1 MLTVTRMAGNHRSM
15 RTSPVR
21 GVRSELS
28 TRIAAEVRAEM
39 GRQGI
44 SSAALARKLGV
55 SEAWTSRRLSIN
67 GDQTMDLD
75 DLPRIA
81 DVLGVPI
88 AELLPR
94 EVGRPNDRS
103 APGRPAPHAVDVR
116 SPNVAGTRRR
126 PKARQHAD
134 SRLIAA

>member
-1 MLTVTRMAGNHRSM
+1 M
-15 RTSPVR
+15 
-21 GVRSELS
+21 RSELS

-81 DVLGVPI
+81 DALGVRI
-88 AELLPR
+88 GNLLPR
-94 EVGRPNDRS
+94 EAVRSTADLDARDTRPNARLGS
-103 APGRPAPHAVDVR
+103 HPVDVR
-116 SPNVAGTRRR
+116 SPAGVTRRR
-126 PKARQHAD
+126 PKIRQQRVGHP
-134 SRLIAA
+134 IAA